1 MKEKEGTTRRAKKFN
16 SEELLK
22 NLAKAME
29 RLRDPHRGT
38 LRDYIEK

>member
-22 NLAKAME
+22 NLAKVME
-29 RLRDPHRGT
+29 VDKLFCDVNLT
-38 LRDYIEK
+38 I